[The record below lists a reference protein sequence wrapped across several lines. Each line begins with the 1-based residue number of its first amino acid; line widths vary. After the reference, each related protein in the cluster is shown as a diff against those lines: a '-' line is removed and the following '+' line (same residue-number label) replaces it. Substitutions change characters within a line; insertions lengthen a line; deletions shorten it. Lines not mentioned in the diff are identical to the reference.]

1 MCYSHS
7 FYVKFRDGRDG
18 KEQQTAALTSVL
30 DTGAPVLG
38 DHVTVYFVLCLVSL
52 AIGLTA
58 QGWKHR
64 TIWRHKMLAQPWRA
78 PRRDR
83 WLSESSFIGGDTWER
98 CRSARRSQSRLSFG
112 TIAETFYET
121 LKYQQESHALPRA
134 VRGRVE

>member
-1 MCYSHS
+1 M
-7 FYVKFRDGRDG
+7 
-18 KEQQTAALTSVL
+18 L

-78 PRRDR
+78 PRRD
-83 WLSESSFIGGDTWER
+83 IGGDTWER

-112 TIAETFYET
+112 TIAETFYKT
-121 LKYQQESHALPRA
+121 LKYQQERHALPRA
-134 VRGRVE
+134 MRGRVE